1 MSYFSKPDH
10 NLNYV
15 VQYILYLQNQLKEEC
30 KDVFYNTNKKAHHF
44 IKLKNLKQFIET
56 ITVVQNRVHGN
67 FAWIKF

>member
-30 KDVFYNTNKKAHHF
+30 KDVFYNTNKKAHRF
-44 IKLKNLKQFIET
+44 IKLN
-56 ITVVQNRVHGN
+56 N
-67 FAWIKF
+67 